1 MDANVKN
8 KVKQALYGIT
18 ISDDWH
24 DISGVSSTSE
34 SYYKPP
40 SYMIK
45 MALEILYGGRLP
57 SGYDKSAWQIPIL
70 FHNNNWLISDWKN
83 STWSINTRIGTKKE
97 AEILFRKFELTSKIL
112 DKYVRSQAKK
122 QFENENISLNNRFE
136 KSLQILKHFIQKL
149 QKSVQDFK
157 SNEYQSLE
165 VGETLSKAFNRIRWE
180 ARQEVEIY
188 TITTS
193 IFFFSHTEV
202 IFDAC
207 FSLTDR
213 KGLKYKEFR
222 ALEWSDKFKF
232 FIAPSS
238 DSKINSLFS
247 DLLGIKKYYRN
258 IPVHSSPE
266 FLFPLENYG
275 LLVASYENLYLPHME
290 YSITFDVSEGERIL
304 NTITNCLSLLMTH
317 ENTMFGYLYAES
329 GTTIHIK
336 KEFVE
341 QLKIHMT
348 SLNEFTKELKRR
360 AAYQDAIN
368 NGDIV

>member
-1 MDANVKN
+1 MNANIKN
-8 KVKQALYGIT
+8 KVKQTLYGIT
-18 ISDDWH
+18 ISDEWS

-34 SYYKPP
+34 RYYKPP

-57 SGYDKSAWQIPIL
+57 RGYDKSAWEIPIL
-70 FHNNNWLISDWKN
+70 FHNNNWLIRDWKN
-83 STWSINTRIGTKKE
+83 FAWSVNTRTGTKKE
-97 AEILFRKFELTSKIL
+97 AEILFRKFELTSNIL
-112 DKYVRSQAKK
+112 DKYVRSQAKEH
-122 QFENENISLNNRFE
+122 FENENISLDNRFE
-136 KSLQILKHFIQKL
+136 KSLLILKHFIQKL
-149 QKSVQDFK
+149 QKSIQDSK

-165 VGETLSKAFNRIRWE
+165 VGETRSKALKRIWE
-180 ARQEVEIY
+180 AKQEVEIY

-202 IFDAC
+202 IFDVC
-207 FSLTDR
+207 FSLNDR
-213 KGLKYKEFR
+213 KGLKFKEFR

-238 DSKINSLFS
+238 NPEINSLFS
-247 DLLGIKKYYRN
+247 ELLEIKKNYRN

-275 LLVASYENLYLPHME
+275 LLVASYENLYMPHMK
-290 YSITFDVSEGERIL
+290 YSIMFDVSEGERVL
-304 NTITNCLSLLMTH
+304 NTITNCLSLLMMH
-317 ENTMFGYLYAES
+317 ENTMFGYLYAQS

-348 SLNEFTKELKRR
+348 SLNEFTKELTRR